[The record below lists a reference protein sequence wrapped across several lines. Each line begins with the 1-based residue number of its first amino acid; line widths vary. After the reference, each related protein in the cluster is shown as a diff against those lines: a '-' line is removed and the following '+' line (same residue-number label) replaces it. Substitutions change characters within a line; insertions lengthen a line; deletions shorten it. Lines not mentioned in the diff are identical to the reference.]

1 MSVEIGLA
9 VPPSMCGFVDGA
21 SEPRGGRPSAA
32 TWIEHL
38 EVPTVQSVWA
48 LDQSVGRSVT
58 PEPLSVLSYLA
69 ALTTRVRLGVA
80 VLVGAS
86 RGPVATAKG
95 FATLDWLSGGRL
107 DLGLG
112 LGAARHYPAYGVDA
126 GPAGGPGNVLD
137 EFLDI
142 LRRLWTEDTVEFDGR
157 CWTLHGDGISPRP
170 LQRPHPPIWIGGGS
184 DRALQRAIDLG
195 AGWIGAGRHTTAE
208 CLSIAARLRRML
220 DEQGVE
226 RSAIRTAKRVYIV
239 VEPDRSLAERT
250 IAEWFGRF
258 YRRPELGAA
267 VTVAGGIDECRD
279 QLAPLIDD
287 GIDHLILH
295 PLVDRVEQYDVIT
308 QDLVP
313 ILHGRSE

>member
-9 VPPSMCGFVDGA
+9 VPPSMCGFVDA
-21 SEPRGGRPSAA
+21 PSEPRGGRPSAE

-112 LGAARHYPAYGVDA
+112 LGASRHYPAYGVDA
-126 GPAGGPGNVLD
+126 GAAGGAGNVLD
-137 EFLDI
+137 EFTDI
-142 LRRLWTEDTVEFDGR
+142 LRRLWTEDTVEFAGR

-170 LQRPHPPIWIGGGS
+170 LQHPHPPIWIGGGS
-184 DRALQRAIDLG
+184 ERALQRAIDLG
-195 AGWIGAGRHTTAE
+195 AGWIGAGRHTNAE
-208 CLSIAARLRRML
+208 FLSIAAHLREML
-220 DEQGVE
+220 DEQDIE

-250 IAEWFGRF
+250 IAEWFDRF

-267 VTVAGGIDECRD
+267 VTVAGGIDECGE

-295 PLVDRVEQYDVIT
+295 PLVDRVEQYAVIT

-313 ILHGRSE
+313 ILHGASE